1 MKKVHLTREQRYTI
15 SVMHK
20 QGCTQKMIAEAIDKH
35 KSVVSRELKRN
46 TNLKGK
52 YFFEYAQDMAEMRK
66 ERMKN
71 PRKLTPELKKKI
83 IFLIKEDWSPQ
94 QIEGRLK
101 LENQPF
107 VSHETIYKIIRIDK
121 QEGGDL
127 YKHCRHK
134 LKHRK
139 RPVGKKIG
147 IKNRVSID
155 QRPDIVDTGQRFG
168 DWEIDT
174 IVGENNR
181 GAIVT
186 TVERKSDFLLMEK
199 LEKGK
204 NATELTKVV
213 FRLLFAYINHVHT
226 ITGDNGTE
234 FADHENIAK
243 LLKTKFFFTHPY
255 ASYEKGNIEN
265 ENKLVRQYIPKKTNF
280 DTLKDQDIKQIQYKI
295 NNRPRKKLNFYSP
308 KEIFYLNLQ
317 NKKVAFSS

>member
-1 MKKVHLTREQRYTI
+1 MKKVHLTPAQRYVI
-15 SVMHK
+15 SCLIE
-20 QGCTQKMIAEAIDKH
+20 QGCTQTFIAETIGKS
-35 KSVVSRELKRN
+35 KSVISRELKRN
-46 TNLKGK
+46 VNPKTGK
-52 YFFEYAQDMAEMRK
+52 YSFSYAQCEAELRK

-71 PRKLTPELKKKI
+71 PRKLTRELTKLI

-94 QIEGRLK
+94 QIEGKLK

-107 VSHETIYKIIRIDK
+107 VSHETIYKLIRKDK
-121 QEGGDL
+121 KEGGNL

-139 RPVGKKIG
+139 RPVGEKIG

-155 QRPDIVDTGQRFG
+155 ERPEIVNEENRFG

-186 TVERKSDFLLMEK
+186 IVERKTDFLLMEK

-204 NATELTKVV
+204 NAVELTKVV
-213 FRLLFAYINHVHT
+213 VKLLTAYIKNVHT
-226 ITGDNGTE
+226 ITGDNGKE

-243 LLKTKFFFTHPY
+243 HLKTKFYFTHPY
-255 ASYEKGNIEN
+255 SSWEKGNIEN
-265 ENKLVRQYIPKKTNF
+265 TNKLIRQYIPKKTNF
-280 DTLKDQDIKQIQYKI
+280 NNLNYQQIKQIQYKI
-295 NNRPRKKLNFYSP
+295 NNRPRAKLNFYSP
-308 KEIFYLNLQ
+308 KDFFFLNLQ
-317 NKKVAFSS
+317 K

>member
-15 SVMHK
+15 SAMHK
-20 QGCTQKMIAEAIDKH
+20 QGCTQKMIAEAIDKN

-46 TNLKGK
+46 ANLKGK
-52 YFFEYAQDMAEMRK
+52 YSFEYAQDMAELRK

-71 PRKLTPELKKKI
+71 PRKLTSQLKKKI
-83 IFLIKEDWSPQ
+83 ILLIEEDWSPQ

-101 LENQPF
+101 LENKPF
-107 VSHETIYKIIRIDK
+107 VSHETIYKIIRKDK
-121 QEGGDL
+121 QEGGTL
-127 YKHCRHK
+127 YTHCRHK

-139 RPVGKKIG
+139 RPVGEKIS

-155 QRPDIVDTGQRFG
+155 QRPDIVNTGKRFG

-174 IVGENNR
+174 IVGQNNR
-181 GAIVT
+181 GAMVT
-186 TVERKSDFLLMEK
+186 MVERKTDFLLMEK

-213 FRLLFAYINHVHT
+213 VRLLFAYIKNVHT

-265 ENKLVRQYIPKKTNF
+265 ENKLIRQYVPKKTNF
-280 DTLKDQDIKQIQYKI
+280 DTLNNQKIKQIQYKI
-295 NNRPRKKLNFYSP
+295 NNRPRAKLNFYSP
-308 KEIFYLNLQ
+308 KEIFFLNLQ
-317 NKKVAFSS
+317 KKSFIQ